1 MKNVT
6 KKIILITLAIL
17 IFNILLFNLNN
28 VAAFSV
34 TDLTGDTS
42 QTGQISN
49 IGNNVITIIST
60 IGSIISVI
68 VLIIIGIKYMIGSVQ
83 EKAEYKK
90 TLMPYFIGAVL
101 VFAASTIAGIV
112 YNVVV
117 N

>member
-1 MKNVT
+1 MRNIV
-6 KKIILITLAIL
+6 KKIILIALSIL

-49 IGNNVITIIST
+49 IGNSVITIIST

-112 YNVVV
+112 YSVIV